1 MSVNA
6 LSGHGTLIYRNGT
19 PIAELGDITPT
30 ALTRNEFDTT
40 TQDEDIDS
48 YILGVLRRSA
58 MTFPMNFIPTNGTHD
73 HLTGLYQAIIDNVV
87 DEYQVRFPDA
97 AVTTW
102 IMSGM
107 VQNIVP
113 TAPLDGKLSANVT
126 LRFSGPMKIGG
137 LIIGASIA

>member
-1 MSVNA
+1 MTVNA
-6 LSGHGTLIYRNGT
+6 LSGHGTILYRNGT
-19 PIAELGDITPT
+19 AIAELGDITPP

-58 MTFPMNFIPTNGTHD
+58 MTFPLNFIPQEGTHD
-73 HLTGLYQAIIDNVV
+73 HLTGLYDAIISNSV
-87 DEYQVRFPDA
+87 DEYKVIFPDA
-97 AVTTW
+97 TVW

-126 LRFSGPMKIGG
+126 LRFSGPMQIGS
-137 LIIGASIA
+137 LIIGASIIP

>member
-6 LSGHGTLIYRNGT
+6 LSGHGTLIARNGT
-19 PIAELGDITPT
+19 PIAELGDMTPP
-30 ALTRNEFDTT
+30 ALQRNEFDTT
-40 TQDEDIDS
+40 TQEEDIDS

-58 MTFPMNFIPTNGTHD
+58 MTFPLNFIPTNGTHD
-73 HLTGLYQAIIDNVV
+73 HLTGLYAAIIDNDV
-87 DEYQVRFPDA
+87 DEYTVTFPDGT
-97 AVTTW
+97 VW

-126 LRFSGPMKIGG
+126 LRFSGPMQIEDLPIGQP
-137 LIIGASIA
+137 A

>member
-6 LSGHGTLIYRNGT
+6 LSGHGTLISRNGT
-19 PIAELGDITPT
+19 PIAELGDMTPP

-58 MTFPMNFIPTNGTHD
+58 MTFPMNFIPTDGTHD
-73 HLTGLYQAIIDNVV
+73 HLTGLYAAIIDNDV
-87 DEYQVRFPDA
+87 DEYRVTFPDG
-97 AVTTW
+97 TEW

-126 LRFSGPMKIGG
+126 LRFSGPMQIEDLPIGVPVV
-137 LIIGASIA
+137 